1 MRPPLTPEERQ
12 ALTDPGTLAK
22 ATAAAPFATACQS
35 QVEMSAP
42 LPSRNVLFS
51 VRRVVF
57 VRRSEG
63 TQRRR
68 SGCPGHDP
76 GTAPPLLC
84 RGSSA
89 TLEPDGTNSGCGF
102 LLARVV

>member
-1 MRPPLTPEERQ
+1 SPRTRAQMRPPLTPEERQ

-57 VRRSEG
+57 VRRSER

-68 SGCPGHDP
+68 LQRVGR
-76 GTAPPLLC
+76 C
-84 RGSSA
+84 R
-89 TLEPDGTNSGCGF
+89 GF
-102 LLARVV
+102 LLSRARSLAVTRS